1 MEKFP
6 YNKER
11 FINELCLQTNM
22 ELKNALKTIIADFHE
37 RELPQ
42 LIHREINIPLNSNKI
57 ITLIGPRRA
66 GKTYMLY
73 QLMSKIKDK
82 TNILYINFEDERLR
96 FKPEEL
102 QLIFDAYFELY
113 PEKKESEIYAFFDEV
128 QETEEWQS
136 FVRRIYD
143 TITKNIFLTGS
154 SAKLLSK
161 EIATSLR
168 GRAISYEILPLSF
181 KEYLRFKDAEI
192 NINSTKGRAMA
203 MNLLEEYLEKGG
215 FPETVLMEE
224 EVYKKTMQSY
234 FEVMLY
240 RDIIERYSI
249 SKPLAVKELIRHLLS
264 QTGNEF
270 SINKCYN
277 DFKSRGLKISKD
289 SLYNFVDYFDDAFII
304 LPVENYSA
312 KIRKQGLRKAY
323 AIDTGLA
330 SSLSFSLS
338 KDIGRLMETAVMIEL
353 KRRGKEV
360 FYFKNGAECDFIIKE
375 GRKIN
380 EAIQVCYEINKE
392 NETREVNGLRKAMKT
407 FGLKKGLLL
416 TMNQEEKRNE
426 IEIMPLL
433 NWLLND

>member
-6 YNKER
+6 YNEER

-113 PEKKESEIYAFFDEV
+113 PEKKESEIYVFFDEV

-203 MNLLEEYLEKGG
+203 MNLLEEYLEKG
-215 FPETVLMEE
+215 FP
-224 EVYKKTMQSY
+224 
-234 FEVMLY
+234 
-240 RDIIERYSI
+240 
-249 SKPLAVKELIRHLLS
+249 
-264 QTGNEF
+264 
-270 SINKCYN
+270 
-277 DFKSRGLKISKD
+277 
-289 SLYNFVDYFDDAFII
+289 
-304 LPVENYSA
+304 
-312 KIRKQGLRKAY
+312 
-323 AIDTGLA
+323 
-330 SSLSFSLS
+330 
-338 KDIGRLMETAVMIEL
+338 
-353 KRRGKEV
+353 
-360 FYFKNGAECDFIIKE
+360 
-375 GRKIN
+375 
-380 EAIQVCYEINKE
+380 
-392 NETREVNGLRKAMKT
+392 
-407 FGLKKGLLL
+407 
-416 TMNQEEKRNE
+416 
-426 IEIMPLL
+426 
-433 NWLLND
+433 

>member
-1 MEKFP
+1 
-6 YNKER
+6 
-11 FINELCLQTNM
+11 M
-22 ELKNALKTIIADFHE
+22 ELKNALKTIISDFHE

-42 LIHREINIPLNSNKI
+42 LTQRDIDVPLKSNKI

-96 FKPEEL
+96 FKPNEL
-102 QLIFDAYFELY
+102 QLIIDAYFELY
-113 PEKKESEIYAFFDEV
+113 PEKKEKEIYLFFDEI
-128 QETEEWQS
+128 QEAKEWQS
-136 FVRRIYD
+136 FVRRLHD
-143 TITKNIFLTGS
+143 TITRNIFLTGS

-168 GRAISYEILPLSF
+168 GRAISYEIFPLSF
-181 KEYLRFKDAEI
+181 KEYLNFKGIDG
-192 NINSTKGRAMA
+192 NINSTKGKAKA

-240 RDIIERYSI
+240 RDIVERYSI
-249 SKPLAVKELIRHLLS
+249 SKPVAVKELLRHLLS
-264 QTGNEF
+264 QTGKEF

-277 DFKSRGLKISKD
+277 DFKSRGMKISKD
-289 SLYNFVDYFDDAFII
+289 SLYNFVDYFEDAFII

-312 KIRKQGLRKAY
+312 KQGPRKSY

-330 SSLSFSLS
+330 KNASFSLS
-338 KDIGRLMETAVMIEL
+338 KDIGRLMETVVLTEL
-353 KRRGKEV
+353 KRKGEQV
-360 FYFKNGAECDFIIKE
+360 FYFKKGAECDFIIKE
-375 GRKIN
+375 GRKIIG
-380 EAIQVCYEINKE
+380 AIQVCYEINKE
-392 NETREVNGLRKAMKT
+392 NEAREINGLRKAMRT
-407 FGLKKGLLL
+407 FKLKKGLML
-416 TMNQEEKRNE
+416 TMNQEEKRKD
-426 IEIMPLL
+426 IEIRPLL
-433 NWLLND
+433 DWLVNA

>member
-1 MEKFP
+1 
-6 YNKER
+6 
-11 FINELCLQTNM
+11 M
-22 ELKNALKTIIADFHE
+22 ELKNALKTIISDFHE
-37 RELPQ
+37 RGLPQ
-42 LIHREINIPLNSNKI
+42 LTQRDIDVPLKSNKI

-96 FKPEEL
+96 FKPNEL
-102 QLIFDAYFELY
+102 QLIIDAYFELY
-113 PEKKESEIYAFFDEV
+113 PEKKEKEIYLFFDEI
-128 QETEEWQS
+128 QEAKEWQS
-136 FVRRIYD
+136 FVRRLHD

-168 GRAISYEILPLSF
+168 GRAISYEIFPLSF
-181 KEYLRFKDAEI
+181 KEYLNFKGVDR
-192 NINSTKGRAMA
+192 NINSTKGKAKA

-240 RDIIERYSI
+240 RDIVERYSI
-249 SKPLAVKELIRHLLS
+249 SKPVAVKELLRHLLS
-264 QTGNEF
+264 QTGKEF

-277 DFKSRGLKISKD
+277 DFKSRGMKISKD
-289 SLYNFVDYFDDAFII
+289 SLYNFVDYFEDAFII

-312 KIRKQGLRKAY
+312 KQGPRKSY

-330 SSLSFSLS
+330 KNASFSLS
-338 KDIGRLMETAVMIEL
+338 KDIGRLMETVVLTEL
-353 KRRGKEV
+353 KRKGEQV
-360 FYFKNGAECDFIIKE
+360 FYFKKGAECDFIIKE
-375 GRKIN
+375 GRKIIG
-380 EAIQVCYEINKE
+380 AIQVCYEINKE
-392 NETREVNGLRKAMKT
+392 NEAREINGLRKAMRT
-407 FGLKKGLLL
+407 FKLKKGLML
-416 TMNQEEKRNE
+416 TMNQEEKRKD
-426 IEIMPLL
+426 IEIRPLL
-433 NWLLND
+433 DWLVNA